1 MSPEASNSVV
11 NHTPTGACHPPP
23 NSEHIQLN
31 LSRNNSKSGGNVI
44 ELRSITKSFRRF
56 QALHDISVDIPAGVT
71 GLLGPNGAG
80 KSTLIKIL
88 LGLLRATSGEGTVL
102 GMSAWRDSKQIRQ
115 LVGYMPEDDCYLPSQ
130 TGVESVQFAAR
141 LNCVPSIEAL
151 RRAHEILDFCGA
163 GQERYRTVET
173 YSTGMRQKLK
183 FAQALVHDPPLLI
196 LDEPTSGLDP
206 DERELML
213 KRIRVLARSHQK
225 SIVICTHILPDVQ
238 QVSDFVVILASG
250 RVSVARAMADLA
262 KPSIPAFQIRTLGS
276 PDKLLMALKARS
288 LDAKLGPMSTI
299 VVEGDSQERLRE
311 IWRTAVEQDVVVR
324 SLTPARNS
332 MEAIFL
338 EAVQQTPKG
347 QPNAN
352 S

>member
-1 MSPEASNSVV
+1 MVVAGRPSPDTVL
-11 NHTPTGACHPPP
+11 PK
-23 NSEHIQLN
+23 SEHSQLN
-31 LSRNNSKSGGNVI
+31 LPRNHSKSDGNVI
-44 ELRSITKSFRRF
+44 ELRSITKSFRKF
-56 QALHDISVDIPAGVT
+56 QALHDISVNIPTGVT

-102 GMSAWRDSKQIRQ
+102 GMPVWRDSKHIRQ

-130 TGVESVQFAAR
+130 TGVECVQFAAR
-141 LNCVPSIEAL
+141 LNCVPAIEAL

-206 DERELML
+206 DEREMML
-213 KRIRVLARSHQK
+213 NRIRVLARSHQK

-250 RVSVARAMADLA
+250 RVSVANAMSELA
-262 KPSIPAFQIRTLGS
+262 RPAVPALQIRILGS
-276 PDKLLMALKARS
+276 PDKLLTAIRARN
-288 LDAKLGPMSTI
+288 LDAKLGPMATVI
-299 VVEGDSQERLRE
+299 VEGDSEERIRE
-311 IWRTAVEQDVVVR
+311 IWRIAAELDVVVR

-338 EAVQQTPKG
+338 EAVQQNPKG
-347 QPNAN
+347 PQNAD

>member
-1 MSPEASNSVV
+1 
-11 NHTPTGACHPPP
+11 
-23 NSEHIQLN
+23 L
-31 LSRNNSKSGGNVI
+31 KSGGNVI
-44 ELRSITKSFRRF
+44 ELCSITKSFRKF
-56 QALHDISVDIPAGVT
+56 QALHDISVNIPAGVT

-102 GMSAWRDSKQIRQ
+102 GMPVWRDSKQIRQ

-130 TGVESVQFAAR
+130 SGVECVQFAAR
-141 LNCVPSIEAL
+141 LNCVPAIEAL

-206 DERELML
+206 DEREMML

-250 RVSVARAMADLA
+250 RVSVAKAMADLA
-262 KPSIPAFQIRTLGS
+262 RPSVPALQIRTLGS
-276 PDKLLMALKARS
+276 PDKLLAALKARN
-288 LDAKLGPMSTI
+288 LEAKLGPMATI
-299 VVEGDSQERLRE
+299 VVEGDSEERLRE
-311 IWRTAVEQDVVVR
+311 IWRTAAEHDVVVR

-338 EAVQQTPKG
+338 EAVQQTSKG
-347 QPNAN
+347 PQNAN

>member
-1 MSPEASNSVV
+1 MPVW
-11 NHTPTGACHPPP
+11 
-23 NSEHIQLN
+23 Q
-31 LSRNNSKSGGNVI
+31 
-44 ELRSITKSFRRF
+44 
-56 QALHDISVDIPAGVT
+56 
-71 GLLGPNGAG
+71 
-80 KSTLIKIL
+80 
-88 LGLLRATSGEGTVL
+88 
-102 GMSAWRDSKQIRQ
+102 DSKRIRQ

-130 TGVESVQFAAR
+130 TGVECVQFAAR
-141 LNCVPSIEAL
+141 LNCVPAIEAL

-206 DERELML
+206 DEREMML
-213 KRIRVLARSHQK
+213 NRIRVLSRSHQK

-238 QVSDFVVILASG
+238 QVSDFVVILAAG
-250 RVSVARAMADLA
+250 RVSVANTMSELA
-262 KPSIPAFQIRTLGS
+262 RPAVPALQVRILGV
-276 PDKLLMALKARS
+276 PEKFMDALKSRN
-288 LDAKLGPMSTI
+288 LDAKLGTMGTI
-299 VVEGDSQERLRE
+299 VVEGDSEDRLRE
-311 IWRTAVEQDVVVR
+311 IWSVAAELDVVVR

-338 EAVQQTPKG
+338 EAVQSTSRGATSAGADSKG
-347 QPNAN
+347 ARHAN